1 MISYKTRINR
11 VLDYMEKNLGSD
23 LSLDKLAGI
32 ACFSPYHFHRIFYSQ
47 TGERPIELLQRLR
60 LEKAAT
66 LLAVRPDRKIIDI
79 AMDCGFSN
87 AASFSRAFRQKFGE
101 TPTRWRS
108 ANVINSNLSTHSSN
122 IGKEIKPWTP
132 YIEYR
137 QGVQLWRMRN
147 ENRER
152 KVEVKEI
159 GSRKLAYIRYT
170 GPYKGDGNLFQRL
183 WTELY
188 TCAGARDVVE
198 EDSEYLAIY
207 HDNPDLTDDGKLRV
221 TLGISTGSDFEGD
234 EVLGVLP
241 FEGGKTAMAHFR
253 LNSREYQ
260 EAWDWVYCQWL
271 PISGYVP
278 DDRPAYELFPKD
290 DEKGEDGRYAVI
302 ICVPVRA
309 AS

>member
-1 MISYKTRINR
+1 
-11 VLDYMEKNLGSD
+11 MEENLGSE
-23 LSLDKLAGI
+23 LSLEELAGI
-32 ACFSPYHFHRIFYSQ
+32 ACFSPFHFHRIFLSQ
-47 TGERPIELLQRLR
+47 TGERPFELLQRLR

-66 LLAVRPDRKIIDI
+66 LLTVRPDSKIIDI

-87 AASFSRAFRQKFGE
+87 AASFSRAFKQKFGE
-101 TPTRWRS
+101 TPSRWRFTKL
-108 ANVINSNLSTHSSN
+108 NNSNLS
-122 IGKEIKPWTP
+122 IGPRNEDQEQSPWIP

-147 ENRER
+147 KDLER
-152 KVEVKEI
+152 IVEVKEI
-159 GSRKLAYIRYT
+159 GSRRLAYIRYT

-188 TCAGARDVVE
+188 TCAGARDVIE

-271 PISGYVP
+271 PQSGYVP

-290 DEKGEDGRYAVI
+290 DEKGENGRYPVI
-302 ICVPVRA
+302 ICVPVTA
-309 AS
+309 AF